1 MLDQK
6 INSVINWLLYSGI
19 QNPEGSYDLND
30 NDVSGCFN
38 AWFDLEKNNYSYIY
52 TEISGY
58 ALTLL
63 LYLYKETGDNI
74 YLQRAQKV
82 GDWLLKIQHHTGA
95 FPTAFYLSDNS
106 SQKPNGF
113 HSFDAVMVF
122 NGLTNLYRHINQEKY
137 LISAKKA
144 ADWVLDYQKKDGS
157 IATIVDEDKNKVE
170 DNQETWSSQPGSYHA
185 KLAIG
190 YLNLYDLTK
199 KENYLKAAR
208 KLCDYALSFQQS
220 DGQFF
225 TYGKIKGTNF
235 HPHAYTAEGLFIA
248 GTYLNEVKYKK
259 SAQKAIQWAISFN
272 KEGIIPR
279 QKYKNT
285 LNYNERIDILA
296 QIYRLAILLGI
307 KNHSNEKI
315 LKHILNH
322 QYFGE
327 NKSQHGGFLF
337 GKLSSGEKVPHINC
351 WVSMFALQAMKLH
364 QGQILRP
371 FDLV

>member
-1 MLDQK
+1 MLDQR
-6 INSVINWLLYSGI
+6 ISSVINWLLHSGI
-19 QNPEGSYDLND
+19 QNLEGSYDINGV
-30 NDVSGCFN
+30 DVSGSFN
-38 AWFDLEKNNYSYIY
+38 AWFDLEKNDYSYIY

-63 LYLYKETGDNI
+63 LFLYKETGDNI
-74 YLQRAQKV
+74 YLQKAQKT
-82 GDWLLKIQHHTGA
+82 GHWLLKTQHRTGA
-95 FPTAFYLSDNS
+95 FPTAFYLSNNS
-106 SQKPNGF
+106 SRKSHGF
-113 HSFDAVMVF
+113 YSFDAGMVF
-122 NGLTNLYRHINQEKY
+122 NGLANLYRHTNQEKY

-157 IATIVDEDKNKVE
+157 IAAIIDEDKGKVKDHE
-170 DNQETWSSQPGSYHA
+170 ETWSSQPGSYHA

-190 YLNLYDLTK
+190 YLNLYDLIK
-199 KENYLKAAR
+199 KKNYLEAAY

-235 HPHAYTAEGLFIA
+235 HPHAYTAEGLFVA
-248 GTYLNEVKYKK
+248 GVYLDEVKYKK
-259 SAQKAIQWAISFN
+259 AAQKATQWAISYN

-279 QKYKNT
+279 QKHNNT

-307 KNHSNEKI
+307 ENDSNEKI
-315 LKHILNH
+315 LNRILDY
-322 QYFGE
+322 QYFGK

-337 GKLSSGEKVPHINC
+337 GKLSSGEKVPNINC
-351 WVSMFALQAMKLH
+351 WVSMFALQALKLH
-364 QGQILRP
+364 QGQILRS
-371 FDLV
+371 FYLV

>member
-19 QNPEGSYDLND
+19 QNPEGAYDINGV
-30 NDVSGCFN
+30 NVSGGFN
-38 AWFDLEKNNYSYIY
+38 AWFDLEKNDYSYVY

-63 LYLYKETGDNI
+63 LYLYKETDDNI
-74 YLQRAQKV
+74 YFQRAQKV

-95 FPTAFYLSDNS
+95 FPTAFYLSDNFLR
-106 SQKPNGF
+106 KPDGF
-113 HSFDAVMVF
+113 YSFDTGMVF

-157 IATIVDEDKNKVE
+157 IAAIVDEDRGKVKDRE
-170 DNQETWSSQPGSYHA
+170 ETWSSQSGSYHA
-185 KLAIG
+185 KLAMG

-199 KENYLKAAR
+199 KKNYLEAAC

-235 HPHAYTAEGLFIA
+235 HPHAYTAEGLFVA
-248 GTYLNEVKYKK
+248 GAYLDEIKYKK
-259 SAQKAIQWAISFN
+259 SARKATQWAISCN

-279 QKYKNT
+279 HKHNNT
-285 LNYNERIDILA
+285 FNYNERIDVLA
-296 QIYRLAILLGI
+296 QIYRLTVLLGI
-307 KNHSNEKI
+307 KNDSNEKI
-315 LKHILNH
+315 LNRILDY

-337 GKLSSGEKVPHINC
+337 GKSNSGERTPHINC
-351 WVSMFALQAMKLH
+351 WVSMFALQALKLH
-364 QGQILRP
+364 QGQIPGP
-371 FDLV
+371 FYLV